1 MLIPLI
7 FITFTN
13 VINKQTIHIMTEEK
27 TKLERVWGYQELAL
41 LYFPDSKPECASVQL
56 RRWIKMSG
64 ELTSRLEA
72 CGWKAGRKVLTPKQ
86 VGCIVD
92 HLGEP

>member
-1 MLIPLI
+1 MSDK
-7 FITFTN
+7 
-13 VINKQTIHIMTEEK
+13 KQNFK
-27 TKLERVWGYQELAL
+27 RVWGYQELAL

-56 RRWIKMSG
+56 RRWIKLSD
-64 ELTSRLEA
+64 ELTSRLTA

-86 VGCIVD
+86 VACLVD